1 MSTETTTQNDGQSEH
16 ASTTDPET
24 FESALAELEALVTDM
39 ESGDL
44 TLDESLKA
52 FERGVGLARRCQV
65 ELKQAEQKVQI
76 LNAEGKFDDYDGE

>member
-1 MSTETTTQNDGQSEH
+1 MSTAPTTEDDEHNDSALTAE
-16 ASTTDPET
+16 PET
-24 FESALAELEALVTDM
+24 FETALAELEALVTDM

-52 FERGVGLARRCQV
+52 FERGVKLARRRQS

-76 LNAEGKFDDYDGE
+76 LNKEGKFDDYDGD